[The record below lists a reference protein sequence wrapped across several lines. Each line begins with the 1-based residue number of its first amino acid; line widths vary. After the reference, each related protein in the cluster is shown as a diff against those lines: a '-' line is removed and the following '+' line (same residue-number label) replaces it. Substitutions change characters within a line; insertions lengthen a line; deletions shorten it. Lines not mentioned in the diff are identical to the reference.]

1 MATEWKGGNAAD
13 LCEHFQL
20 DLSCLIDGELEE
32 SASARALVHLE
43 ACAPCRAFFDDSRRC
58 LRLHLDVA
66 DPERLL
72 AHVTGLTGLEL
83 AGGATAIELVH
94 KLATIFYQLGKAY
107 VLTGVDPD
115 WLRTRVFEKA
125 VEVEP
130 TQTRGRGFVDG
141 VLLGR
146 TGGGAEVGAE
156 AGADDGAGG
165 GTDGDDGAGASRF
178 GTGRVDWRHARAMLN
193 GRLKEIA
200 TPAEKGRRLLEEALA
215 ADPTH
220 EEARLYL
227 AYLHAHEG
235 KPLLA
240 AREYGEIF
248 DSAMSNAN
256 RGHAA
261 VQLGRLLEQEGD
273 HRRAL
278 TYFRWVT
285 LSGLEREDPR
295 FYFALF
301 NIGLQYALLGDQ
313 ARALHYFRRLIDR
326 HPDQIEDIVRAF
338 SSSPRLQAA
347 VEGKR
352 GFAQSLMSTCPE
364 LFGGSASGAIDV

>member
-20 DLSCLIDGELEE
+20 DLSCLLDGELEE
-32 SASARALVHLE
+32 SASARALLHLE
-43 ACAPCRAFFDDSRRC
+43 ACTPCRAFFDESRRC

-66 DPERLL
+66 DPARLL

-130 TQTRGRGFVDG
+130 LQTRGRGFVDG
-141 VLLGR
+141 VLLGKSDDLQAD
-146 TGGGAEVGAE
+146 GGPQSSASDE
-156 AGADDGAGG
+156 
-165 GTDGDDGAGASRF
+165 GDFDEGDSGASRL
-178 GTGRVDWRHARAMLN
+178 GLNRVDWRHARAMLN
-193 GRLKEIA
+193 GRLKEIVS
-200 TPAEKGRRLLEEALA
+200 PVEKGRRLLEEALA

-227 AYLHAHEG
+227 AFLHAHEG
-235 KPLLA
+235 KRLLA

-248 DSAMSNAN
+248 DSAMSPAN

-261 VQLGRLLEQEGD
+261 VQLGKLFEQEGD

-278 TYFRWVT
+278 TYFRWVS

-313 ARALHYFRRLIDR
+313 KRSLQYFRRLIDR
-326 HPDQIEDIVRAF
+326 HSDQLQDIVRAF

-352 GFAQSLMSTCPE
+352 GFAQSLMSACPE
-364 LFGGSASGAIDV
+364 LFGGSSADSIED

>member
-1 MATEWKGGNAAD
+1 MATQWNSGSAD

-20 DLSCLIDGELEE
+20 DLSALLDGELDE

-43 ACAPCRAFFDDSRRC
+43 NCPSCHGFFDDSRRC

-72 AHVTGLTGLEL
+72 AHVTGLTGQEL

-94 KLATIFYQLGKAY
+94 KLATLFYQLGKAY
-107 VLTGVDPD
+107 VLAGVDPD

-125 VEVEP
+125 VDVEP

-141 VLLGR
+141 VLLGQQAEE
-146 TGGGAEVGAE
+146 GAETGR
-156 AGADDGAGG
+156 D
-165 GTDGDDGAGASRF
+165 ASRL
-178 GTGRVDWRHARAMLN
+178 GRVDWRHARSMLN

-200 TPAEKGRRLLEEALA
+200 TPVEKGRRLLEEALA

-220 EEARLYL
+220 EEARLYI
-227 AYLHAHEG
+227 AFLHAHEG
-235 KPLLA
+235 KRLLA
-240 AREYGEIF
+240 AREYGQIF
-248 DSAMSNAN
+248 DSAMSPAN

-261 VQLGRLLEQEGD
+261 VQLGKLYEAEGD

-278 TYFRWVT
+278 SYFRWVSV
-285 LSGLEREDPR
+285 SGLEREDPR

-313 ARALHYFRRLIDR
+313 ARSLRYFRLLLDR
-326 HPDQIEDIVRAF
+326 HPDQLEDVVRAF
-338 SSSPRLQAA
+338 ATSPRLQAA
-347 VEGKR
+347 VERQR
-352 GFAQSLMSTCPE
+352 GFATALVATCPE
-364 LFGGSASGAIDV
+364 LFGGASASQAEPT

>member
-1 MATEWKGGNAAD
+1 M
-13 LCEHFQL
+13 L
-20 DLSCLIDGELEE
+20 DGELGDEP
-32 SASARALVHLE
+32 AARALLHLE
-43 ACAPCRAFFDDSRRC
+43 RCTSCSAFFDDSRRC

-72 AHVTGLTGLEL
+72 AHVTGLTGVEVS
-83 AGGATAIELVH
+83 GGANAIELVN
-94 KLATIFYQLGKAY
+94 KLSSIFYQLGKAY

-125 VEVEP
+125 VDVEP

-141 VLLGR
+141 VLSSGQSD
-146 TGGGAEVGAE
+146 V
-156 AGADDGAGG
+156 
-165 GTDGDDGAGASRF
+165 
-178 GTGRVDWRHARAMLN
+178 GRVDWRHARSMLN

-200 TPAEKGRRLLEEALA
+200 TPIEKGRRLLEEALA

-227 AYLHAHEG
+227 AFLHAHEG
-235 KPLLA
+235 KRLLA

-248 DSAMSNAN
+248 DSAISLPN

-261 VQLGRLLEQEGD
+261 VQLGKLYEDEGD

-278 TYFRWVT
+278 TYFRWV
-285 LSGLEREDPR
+285 SVAGLERDEGR
-295 FYFALF
+295 FFFVLF

-313 ARALHYFRRLIDR
+313 RRSLRYFRLLIDR
-326 HPDQIEDIVRAF
+326 HPEQLPEIVRAF
-338 SSSPRLQAA
+338 ASSPRLQAA
-347 VEGKR
+347 VESAR
-352 GFAQSLMSTCPE
+352 GFAQALVTTCPE
-364 LFGGSASGAIDV
+364 LFGAGEGDRRSA

>member
-1 MATEWKGGNAAD
+1 MATDWIGGNAAD

-20 DLSCLIDGELEE
+20 DLSCLLDGELDEH
-32 SASARALVHLE
+32 ASARALVHLE
-43 ACAPCRAFFDDSRRC
+43 ACAPCRSFFDDSRRC

-66 DPERLL
+66 DPQRLL
-72 AHVTGLTGLEL
+72 AHVTGLTGQEI
-83 AGGATAIELVH
+83 ASGASAIELVH
-94 KLATIFYQLGKAY
+94 KLSTIFYQLGKAY

-125 VEVEP
+125 VDVEP

-141 VLLGR
+141 VLLKREGESDES
-146 TGGGAEVGAE
+146 GAQERE
-156 AGADDGAGG
+156 
-165 GTDGDDGAGASRF
+165 SERPRF
-178 GTGRVDWRHARAMLN
+178 GLDRVDWRHARAMLN

-200 TPAEKGRRLLEEALA
+200 SPIEKGRRLLEEALS

-220 EEARLYL
+220 EEARLYM
-227 AYLHAHEG
+227 AFLHAHEG
-235 KPLLA
+235 KRLLA

-248 DSAMSNAN
+248 DSAMSPAN

-261 VQLGRLLEQEGD
+261 VQLGKLYEQEGD

-278 TYFRWVT
+278 TYFRWVS
-285 LSGLEREDPR
+285 LSGLESEDPR

-313 ARALHYFRRLIDR
+313 RRSLHYFRRLLDR
-326 HPDQIEDIVRAF
+326 HPDQLEDIVRAF

-347 VEGKR
+347 VEGSR
-352 GFAQSLMSTCPE
+352 GFAQALVSTCPE
-364 LFGGSASGAIDV
+364 LFGGSPAGASEV

>member
-1 MATEWKGGNAAD
+1 MATESKGGNAAD

-20 DLSCLIDGELEE
+20 DLSCLIDGELDE
-32 SASARALVHLE
+32 SASARALLHLE
-43 ACAPCRAFFDDSRRC
+43 ACNSCRGFFEDSRRC

-66 DPERLL
+66 DPVRLL
-72 AHVTGLTGLEL
+72 AHVTGLTGQEI
-83 AGGATAIELVH
+83 AAGATAVELVH

-107 VLTGVDPD
+107 VLSGLDPD
-115 WLRTRVFEKA
+115 WIRTRVFEKA
-125 VEVEP
+125 VDVEP

-141 VLLGR
+141 VLLG
-146 TGGGAEVGAE
+146 GQAESEVE
-156 AGADDGAGG
+156 DGESEGNLHG
-165 GTDGDDGAGASRF
+165 F
-178 GTGRVDWRHARAMLN
+178 GRVDWRHARSMLN
-193 GRLKEIA
+193 GRLKEIPSA
-200 TPAEKGRRLLEEALA
+200 VERGRRLLEEALA

-227 AYLHAHEG
+227 AFLHAHEG
-235 KPLLA
+235 KRLLA

-248 DSAMSNAN
+248 DSAMAPAN

-261 VQLGRLLEQEGD
+261 VQLGRLYEQEGD

-301 NIGLQYALLGDQ
+301 NIGLQYALIGDQ
-313 ARALHYFRRLIDR
+313 RRSLHYFRELIDR
-326 HPDQIEDIVRAF
+326 HPDQLEDIVRAF
-338 SSSPRLQAA
+338 ASSPRLQAA
-347 VEGKR
+347 VEGQR
-352 GFAQSLMSTCPE
+352 GFSQALVAACPE
-364 LFGGSASGAIDV
+364 LFGGDA